1 MNGPLRLQNLVPEL
15 EVPANYDQGVVLKNR
30 VK

>member
-15 EVPANYDQGVVLKNR
+15 EVPANYDEGVVHYLQS
-30 VK
+30 